1 MAQGEFALV
10 REILEK
16 AIQRPSVIVSDHD
29 VYAVLADAAVQQRD
43 TDGLREYAPLLEE
56 AAVSLEHNLYLATAH
71 RAWGVLHRLEDQYD
85 QAEIR
90 LLEAVSL
97 FTGLG
102 TRWQLGRTHFELGEL
117 AADQSQ
123 PAQAKQHY
131 ARALAL
137 FEEMGAIPD
146 AKRTRDALAQY
157 PGEQSP

>member
-43 TDGLREYAPLLEE
+43 TDGLRQYAPLLEE

-71 RAWGVLHRLEDQYD
+71 RAWGVLRRLEGQYAL
-85 QAEIR
+85 AEIR
-90 LLEAVSL
+90 LLKAVTL
-97 FTGLG
+97 FEGLG
-102 TRWQLGRTHFELGEL
+102 TRWQLGRTRFELGET
-117 AADQSQ
+117 AAKRSQ

-131 ARALAL
+131 ATALTL
-137 FEEMGAIPD
+137 FEEMGAMSD
-146 AKRTRDALAQY
+146 ATRTRDALSSYSA
-157 PGEQSP
+157 EESS